1 MASLA
6 ELLSRHPA
14 HLWVGARGRFVG
26 PRLATS
32 HASLDAHLEGGWP
45 RGTLIELLADGPG
58 LSRFSLILPALATLT
73 REGRTLAWLHAGTP
87 PYAPALLQAGVD
99 LSRVLVLDSTQQRER
114 LWAAEHCLQ
123 SGGALVME
131 ESRRIADAQLRR
143 LKLAAADSDAVLFLL
158 RPSAAAAF
166 PSPAALRIQLSAR
179 PYART
184 RQVLLI
190 KCGGAYP
197 RMLSLDLHASG
208 H

>member
-14 HLWVGARGRFVG
+14 HLWIGARRKFAG
-26 PRLATS
+26 PRLATG
-32 HASLDAHLEGGWP
+32 HASLDALLDGGWP
-45 RGTLIELLADGPG
+45 RGTLIELLADGPALG
-58 LSRFSLILPALATLT
+58 RFSLLLPALAALT

-87 PYAPALLQAGVD
+87 PYAPTLLQAGVD

-123 SGGALVME
+123 SGSALVME
-131 ESRRIADAQLRR
+131 ESQRIADPLLRR
-143 LKLAAADSDAVLFLL
+143 LKLAAAGSGAVSFLL
-158 RPSAAAAF
+158 RPASAAAV

-184 RQVLLI
+184 RQVSLL
-190 KCGGAYP
+190 KGAGIT

>member
-14 HLWVGARGRFVG
+14 HLWVGARGRIAG
-26 PRLATS
+26 PRLATGY
-32 HASLDAHLEGGWP
+32 APLDAVLDGGWP
-45 RGTLIELLADGPG
+45 RGTLIELLADSAALGR
-58 LSRFSLILPALATLT
+58 LSLILPALAALT
-73 REGRTLAWLHAGTP
+73 REGRNLAWLHAGVA

-99 LSRVLVLDSTQQRER
+99 LSRVLVLDATAQRER

-131 ESRRIADAQLRR
+131 ESQRIADPLLRR
-143 LKLAAADSDAVLFLL
+143 LKLAAAGSGALLFLL
-158 RPSAAAAF
+158 RPSSAAAT

-184 RQVLLI
+184 RQITLI
-190 KCGGAYP
+190 KCAGIT
-197 RMLSLDLHASG
+197 RMLDLDLHAAG